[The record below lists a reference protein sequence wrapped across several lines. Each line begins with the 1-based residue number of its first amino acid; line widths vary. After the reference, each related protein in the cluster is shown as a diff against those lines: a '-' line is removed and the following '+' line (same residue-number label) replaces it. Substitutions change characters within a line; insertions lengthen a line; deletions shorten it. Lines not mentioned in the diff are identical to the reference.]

1 MQMIKHIVAAS
12 ALLAGS
18 AALADVQYEQGQAS
32 IDYTGKS
39 VPPAVRAQAI
49 QAAELKAIQTYYAK
63 AGGSESANFDRIKDK
78 VTSNLDQYVL
88 DETIIE
94 EQDRKDV
101 HEYTVSLRAK
111 LDVSKLENALK
122 AASGHADVPLAAKSR
137 MTFLV
142 VARQASTQTD
152 FDAHTYQRVD
162 LSSKAKGATAVS
174 ENTTEGESVSKSQVS
189 TNGSKSVAGTA
200 EANTSVAVERG
211 GSTTRK
217 ASETSWR
224 IFPSANMDQVLTGA
238 FHQAGFRVTE
248 ATDVEPY
255 SGGKLHVVV
264 VQEDYQS
271 GKDLKSQTLQDVEAG
286 LRNAKIPYLTLGTLD
301 IEAIATRSKGTVSN
315 FKLVSLVE
323 PTSAGQPYKANIEA
337 SIAKFTA
344 PADSKKL
351 KIVLSPIRFSTNEF
365 DVGGIA
371 VPASKIAGE
380 VRQRLIDALT
390 ATGRFSVLD
399 RDFGPGVQSE
409 LDLVASGQT
418 PSDEMA
424 KLSQTLSADI
434 VWVGTLN
441 DFGYHRNTRHLEMAG
456 RDLVSYSGGWSVS
469 QRILNVSTRQIM
481 LSDTLQDEL
490 APTEPTT
497 MGRGVDGA
505 ALAAKMESEIVD
517 RTVSAILLRTFP
529 LVVISKDGTNV
540 ILSQGGQAVKV
551 GSSYT
556 VVSLGKELKDPQTSE
571 SLGRTE
577 TPCCDVVIDR
587 VSSKLAYGHLENVK
601 IDLGSIDPVALQ
613 VQEEIRAKT
622 LGGAAA
628 ATTAPQSAPASPASL
643 PKAVAAQANP
653 PAMATADSKNAN
665 DTKKW

>member
-1 MQMIKHIVAAS
+1 MRM
-12 ALLAGS
+12 
-18 AALADVQYEQGQAS
+18 
-32 IDYTGKS
+32 
-39 VPPAVRAQAI
+39 
-49 QAAELKAIQTYYAK
+49 
-63 AGGSESANFDRIKDK
+63 
-78 VTSNLDQYVL
+78 
-88 DETIIE
+88 
-94 EQDRKDV
+94 
-101 HEYTVSLRAK
+101 
-111 LDVSKLENALK
+111 K
-122 AASGHADVPLAAKSR
+122 AASVL
-137 MTFLV
+137 L
-142 VARQASTQTD
+142 ASTLILTACAKKD
-152 FDAHTYQRVD
+152 DAKAVG
-162 LSSKAKGATAVS
+162 SSMSVSQPSPVAPLPDAGRIEHVSVSTQGIGATPDAAVQ
-174 ENTTEGESVSKSQVS
+174 EALRLAVMEVNGESIDA
-189 TNGSKSVAGTA
+189 GSLTVKFGLDVASGQT
-200 EANTSVAVERG
+200 EESLRG
-211 GSTTRK
+211 
-217 ASETSWR
+217 
-224 IFPSANMDQVLTGA
+224 SAFA
-238 FHQAGFRVTE
+238 
-248 ATDVEPY
+248 
-255 SGGKLHVVV
+255 
-264 VQEDYQS
+264 
-271 GKDLKSQTLQDVEAG
+271 
-286 LRNAKIPYLTLGTLD
+286 
-301 IEAIATRSKGTVSN
+301 EAIATRSKGTVSN

-323 PTSAGQPYKANIEA
+323 PTSAGRPYKANIEA

-365 DVGGIA
+365 DVGGTT

-399 RDFGPGVQSE
+399 RDFGPEVQSE

-441 DFGYHRNTRHLEMAG
+441 DFGYHRNARHLEMAG
-456 RDLVSYSGGWSVS
+456 RDLVSYAGGWSVS
-469 QRILNVSTRQIM
+469 QRVLNVSTRQIM

-497 MGRGVDGA
+497 MDRGLDGV
-505 ALAAKMESEIVD
+505 ALAAKMESEVVD

-556 VVSLGKELKDPQTSE
+556 VVSLGKGLKDPQTGE
-571 SLGRTE
+571 SLGRAE

-587 VSSKLAYGHLENVK
+587 ISSKLAYGHLENVK

-613 VQEEIRAKT
+613 VQEEIKAKA
-622 LGGAAA
+622 LGSAAS
-628 ATTAPQSAPASPASL
+628 ATTAPQNSPAPAASV

-653 PAMATADSKNAN
+653 PAMAIADSKNAD